1 MAKRKKKGVP
11 RNKWQAHPN
20 DAIRLAALRWFALE
34 IERVSIQIYAS
45 NQNLYEDMEDVLRQ
59 TLLSMAD
66 VGKDAA
72 LGDGDCPEG
81 YFLCRDGVCA
91 PMCDGIIGSRDES

>member
-1 MAKRKKKGVP
+1 MAKKKKQAPP

-34 IERVSIQIYAS
+34 IERISIQIYAS
-45 NQNLYEDMEDVLRQ
+45 NQNLYEDMEDALRDCVRS
-59 TLLSMAD
+59 LGV
-66 VGKDAA
+66 VGKDAGLA
-72 LGDGDCPEG
+72 DGDCPEG

-91 PMCDGIIGSRDES
+91 PMCDGIIAEDDE